1 MVMSAQPRVSRRS
14 LGEARYPVIRPLFVL
29 PRNMH
34 FGPRG
39 ATSIDLCV
47 RDLVNASR
55 NCAAAVIAVGSNGP
69 YFPGFQVVNLSA
81 GQHATTRQKIAAVLA
96 LLRQSEFDIVVV
108 QQHLPTAAG
117 IASYTD
123 VPVVFQTHNFQK
135 RFSKDTIGKLRRFF
149 RLQRYTRL
157 AGVLHVSEACRRDF
171 VDHWPEVG
179 SPQAVVHNGLDLS
192 TWSPATDRELE
203 ILCVGRSAPEKG
215 ILEAARAVG
224 RLLEMRPNWRARF
237 ILAEPHCHPD
247 YHRSVVEAL
256 GSGERRTIDTNQPFE
271 FVKSCAERAAI
282 AIVPSKWREPFG
294 RTALEAHAGGCAVI
308 SSGTGGLREISGPHA
323 RYLGAVHEDSIREAT
338 LELMDNSARRREFAR
353 AGQLRVQEF
362 SAREIARQLDVFC
375 ESIVHGSQGNG
386 LASQRADLVTG
397 YAGTTP

>member
-1 MVMSAQPRVSRRS
+1 MVMSMQPRVSRRS
-14 LGEARYPVIRPLFVL
+14 FGEAMAVVRPLFVL

-34 FGPRG
+34 FGPHG

-55 NCAAAVIAVGSNGP
+55 NRAPAVIAVGGNGP
-69 YFPGFQVVNLSA
+69 YFPGFQVANLNA
-81 GQHATTRQKIAAVLA
+81 GRDTTTRQKVAAVLA
-96 LLRQSEFDIVVV
+96 LLRQSKFDIVVV

-117 IASYTD
+117 IASSTD
-123 VPVVFQTHNFQK
+123 IPVVFQTHNFQK
-135 RFSKDTIGKLRRFF
+135 RFSKDAIGKLRRFL

-157 AGVLHVSEACRRDF
+157 AGMLHVSEACRRDF
-171 VDHWPEVG
+171 AEHWPEFSG
-179 SPQAVVHNGLDLS
+179 AQAVVYNGLDLP
-192 TWSPATDRELE
+192 TWSPAADRELE

-224 RLLEMRPNWRARF
+224 RLLAIRPTWRARF

-256 GSGERRTIDTNQPFE
+256 GSGERRVIETNQPFE
-271 FVKSCAERAAI
+271 FVKHCAERAAI

-308 SSGTGGLREISGPHA
+308 SSGTGGLTEISGPHA
-323 RYLGAVHEDSIREAT
+323 RYLSAVQEDSIREAT
-338 LELMDNSARRREFAR
+338 LELMDDAARRRELAR
-353 AGQLRVQEF
+353 AGQLHVQKF
-362 SAREIARQLDVFC
+362 GSREIARQLDVFI
-375 ESIVHGSQGNG
+375 ENVVLGSQRDG
-386 LASQRADLVTG
+386 LASQRAELVTE
-397 YAGTTP
+397 YADTVP